1 MLDSGGT
8 RDPDQW
14 HHDAA
19 GGGRWRAVPR
29 STAFSM
35 ITQPVPICTG
45 PPSAASTAPCMMQ
58 LPAPTLTWPLR
69 TAVGAT

>member
-1 MLDSGGT
+1 MSSGCGT
-8 RDPDQW
+8 
-14 HHDAA
+14 
-19 GGGRWRAVPR
+19 VPR

-35 ITQPVPICTG
+35 ITQPAPTWTG

-58 LPAPTLTWPLR
+58 LPAPMLTWPLS